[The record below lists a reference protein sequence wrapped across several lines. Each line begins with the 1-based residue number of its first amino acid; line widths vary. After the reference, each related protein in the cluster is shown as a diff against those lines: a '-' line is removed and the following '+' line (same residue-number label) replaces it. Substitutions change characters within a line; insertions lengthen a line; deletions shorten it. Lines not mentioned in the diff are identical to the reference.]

1 MARRPPKRNS
11 LTSVCSSPSLPT
23 GPGRL
28 LCCPVGFAPPPVGV
42 TLTAA
47 RDFLVLRTAADLEP
61 VVTNANVETFLN
73 ECKLADS
80 AGRAPTDAAW
90 VPTWDLDLAE
100 AMIYERKAALISQQV
115 TFERDGSKFD
125 LTDRVNGYKERAE
138 KARRRRIGGVGVEL
152 TLAEDALVVTD

>member
-1 MARRPPKRNS
+1 MARRKPNRNF

-28 LCCPVGFAPPPVGV
+28 LCCPRGFSPPPVGV

-47 RDFLVLRTAADLEP
+47 RDFLVLRTAADMEP
-61 VVTNANVETFLN
+61 VVTNANVETILGQ
-73 ECKLADS
+73 CKLADS
-80 AGRAPTDAAW
+80 AGRAPTDTAW
-90 VPTWDLDLAE
+90 EPTWDLDLAE
-100 AMIYERKAALISQQV
+100 AMIYERKAAMIGQQT
-115 TFERDGSKFD
+115 TFSRDGSKFD

>member
-1 MARRPPKRNS
+1 M
-11 LTSVCSSPSLPT
+11 
-23 GPGRL
+23 
-28 LCCPVGFAPPPVGV
+28 GV

-47 RDFLVLRTAADLEP
+47 RDFLVLRTSADLEP

-80 AGRAPTDAAW
+80 AGRAPTDTDW

-100 AMIYERKAALISQQV
+100 AMIYERKAAMIAQQT
-115 TFERDGSKFD
+115 TFSRDGSKFD

>member
-1 MARRPPKRNS
+1 M
-11 LTSVCSSPSLPT
+11 
-23 GPGRL
+23 
-28 LCCPVGFAPPPVGV
+28 GV

-80 AGRAPTDAAW
+80 AGRAPTDTAW

-100 AMIYERKAALISQQV
+100 AMIYERKAAMIGQQV
-115 TFERDGSKFD
+115 TFSRDGSKFD
-125 LTDRVNGYKERAE
+125 LTDRVQGYKDMAM

-152 TLAEDALVVTD
+152 TLAEDSLVISE